1 MPRPALRRRRWS
13 RPAGPSGSS
22 TPRKSCPYKKR
33 SGAWRDGRISC
44 SSRGS
49 RARQGPG
56 SGSSRAPGVAWRC
69 TARAVTLECRP
80 GSWPSQNSHRL
91 RNSVWHSHG
100 RCQLGHPDTEARMTT
115 QTTAVIT
122 VKVLCFAQ
130 LRDYL
135 GASDFTVSLPSDAT
149 GRELLGALRQ
159 RSQRIGPLL
168 DVSRLAVNQE
178 YVGADVRLQDGDDV
192 VVIPPVSGG

>member
-1 MPRPALRRRRWS
+1 
-13 RPAGPSGSS
+13 
-22 TPRKSCPYKKR
+22 
-33 SGAWRDGRISC
+33 
-44 SSRGS
+44 
-49 RARQGPG
+49 
-56 SGSSRAPGVAWRC
+56 
-69 TARAVTLECRP
+69 
-80 GSWPSQNSHRL
+80 
-91 RNSVWHSHG
+91 
-100 RCQLGHPDTEARMTT
+100 MTT

-149 GRELLGALRQ
+149 GRELLDALRQ

-178 YVGADVRLQDGDDV
+178 YVAADVRLQDGDEV